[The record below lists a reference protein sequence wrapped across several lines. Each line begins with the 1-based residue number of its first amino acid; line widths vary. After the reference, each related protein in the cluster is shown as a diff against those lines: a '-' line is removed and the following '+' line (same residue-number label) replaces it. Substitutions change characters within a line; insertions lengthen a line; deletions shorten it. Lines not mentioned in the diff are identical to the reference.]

1 MAKGMLPLWRGWSIF
16 PDGGVWRRC
25 PQLHWFRNIQ
35 SSCFEVAPVFS
46 LWISNSFL
54 SSFVAGAAWRDL
66 EGIFSP
72 KANIWAWSYP
82 WRRGGFGNLPSCK
95 GLVVWNPSL
104 TGVCTL
110 CCRQRLYKG
119 AGEYGETKEWD
130 FPLPQSTLALHT
142 VITAHTA
149 NLQKKQ

>member
-1 MAKGMLPLWRGWSIF
+1 MSLAMAKGMLPLWRGWSIF
-16 PDGGVWRRC
+16 PDGGMWRRC

-54 SSFVAGAAWRDL
+54 SSFVAEDAWRHL

-95 GLVVWNPSL
+95 GLVVWNPSSL
-104 TGVCTL
+104 GFAHSAANRSCTRVLESMVRLKSGTFPCLRAPLL
-110 CCRQRLYKG
+110 CTPR
-119 AGEYGETKEWD
+119 
-130 FPLPQSTLALHT
+130 
-142 VITAHTA
+142 
-149 NLQKKQ
+149 